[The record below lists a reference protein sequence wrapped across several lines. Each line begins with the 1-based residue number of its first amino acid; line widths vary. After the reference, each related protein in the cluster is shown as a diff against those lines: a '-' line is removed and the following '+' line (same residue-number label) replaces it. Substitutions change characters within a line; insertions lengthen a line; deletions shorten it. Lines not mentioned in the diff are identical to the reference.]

1 MSDRMR
7 SQVTR
12 GTVTL
17 STVGPRTLL
26 QLTGLEGETIDQVE
40 LLLPPGYSAS
50 PAGGSDVAVLQVLGS
65 RDHLV
70 ALGGDTVAGD
80 QIGDLAAGEFGF
92 KRGASQVVFRNTGT
106 VEITAVTTLITGD
119 LHVTGQVIQGYG
131 GSDQVGL
138 GTHNHADPQGGNT
151 GAPNPGT

>member
-1 MSDRMR
+1 MGR
-7 SQVTR
+7 S
-12 GTVTL
+12 GTASIQSVSAL
-17 STVGPRTLL
+17 YLNPAG
-26 QLTGLEGETIDQVE
+26 LTGLV
-40 LLLPPGYSAS
+40 
-50 PAGGSDVAVLQVLGS
+50 GSGME
-65 RDHLV
+65 
-70 ALGGDTVAGD
+70 
-80 QIGDLAAGEFGF
+80 AAGEFGF